1 MIKAFALTGRIAKCY
16 LIPRVL
22 PWARSFCP
30 FRACCR
36 IETFGDIPITFGD
49 NLLTFGD
56 NSVIFG
62 DIFVIFGD
70 NSVIFG
76 DIFVIFGDNS
86 VIFGDIIPYQDFE
99 AIQPVHR
106 SYLPRTY

>member
-36 IETFGDIPITFGD
+36 IETFGDVCITFGD
-49 NLLTFGD
+49 IFI
-56 NSVIFG
+56 IFG

-70 NSVIFG
+70 
-76 DIFVIFGDNS
+76 
-86 VIFGDIIPYQDFE
+86 IIPYPDFE
-99 AIQPVHR
+99 AKQPVRR

>member
-36 IETFGDIPITFGD
+36 IETFGDIPITFRD
-49 NLLTFGD
+49 NLLIFGD
-56 NSVIFG
+56 IFVTFG

-70 NSVIFG
+70 
-76 DIFVIFGDNS
+76 
-86 VIFGDIIPYQDFE
+86 IIPYPDFE
-99 AIQPVHR
+99 AIQPDHR

>member
-30 FRACCR
+30 FRACCS
-36 IETFGDIPITFGD
+36 IET
-49 NLLTFGD
+49 
-56 NSVIFG
+56 FG

-76 DIFVIFGDNS
+76 DNFVIFGDIS
-86 VIFGDIIPYQDFE
+86 VIFGDIFIIFGDIIPYQDFE
-99 AIQPVHR
+99 AKQPDRR
-106 SYLPRTY
+106 SYLPHTY

>member
-22 PWARSFCP
+22 PWATSFCP

-36 IETFGDIPITFGD
+36 IETFGDVCIT
-49 NLLTFGD
+49 
-56 NSVIFG
+56 FG
-62 DIFVIFGD
+62 DIFVTFGD
-70 NSVIFG
+70 NF
-76 DIFVIFGDNS
+76 
-86 VIFGDIIPYQDFE
+86 VIFGDIIPYPDFE
-99 AIQPVHR
+99 AKQPVRR

>member
-36 IETFGDIPITFGD
+36 TETFGNIFITFGD
-49 NLLTFGD
+49 N
-56 NSVIFG
+56 
-62 DIFVIFGD
+62 FVIFGD
-70 NSVIFG
+70 NSVN
-76 DIFVIFGDNS
+76 FGDNS
-86 VIFGDIIPYQDFE
+86 VNFGDNSVNFGDIIPYPDFE
-99 AIQPVHR
+99 AIQPVRR
-106 SYLPRTY
+106 SYLPHTY

>member
-36 IETFGDIPITFGD
+36 IETFGD
-49 NLLTFGD
+49 

-62 DIFVIFGD
+62 DIFIIFGD
-70 NSVIFG
+70 NF
-76 DIFVIFGDNS
+76 
-86 VIFGDIIPYQDFE
+86 VIFGDIIPYPDFE
-99 AIQPVHR
+99 AKQPVRR

>member
-36 IETFGDIPITFGD
+36 IETFGDVCITFGD
-49 NLLTFGD
+49 IFIIFGNIFISFGD
-56 NSVIFG
+56 NF
-62 DIFVIFGD
+62 
-70 NSVIFG
+70 
-76 DIFVIFGDNS
+76 

-99 AIQPVHR
+99 AKQPVRR
-106 SYLPRTY
+106 SYLPHTY

>member
-22 PWARSFCP
+22 PWAKSFCP

-36 IETFGDIPITFGD
+36 IETFGDVCISFGDVCITFGDICIIFGD
-49 NLLTFGD
+49 NLL
-56 NSVIFG
+56 IFG
-62 DIFVIFGD
+62 EVCIT
-70 NSVIFG
+70 
-76 DIFVIFGDNS
+76 FGDNS

-99 AIQPVHR
+99 ARQPVRR
-106 SYLPRTY
+106 SYQPRTY

>member
-36 IETFGDIPITFGD
+36 IETFGDVCITFGD
-49 NLLTFGD
+49 NFVT
-56 NSVIFG
+56 FG
-62 DIFVIFGD
+62 DIFIIFGNIFISFGD
-70 NSVIFG
+70 NF
-76 DIFVIFGDNS
+76 
-86 VIFGDIIPYQDFE
+86 VIFGDIIPYPDFE
-99 AIQPVHR
+99 AIQPVRR

>member
-56 NSVIFG
+56 IFVTFG
-62 DIFVIFGD
+62 DIFIIFGD
-70 NSVIFG
+70 N
-76 DIFVIFGDNS
+76 FVTFGDNF
-86 VIFGDIIPYQDFE
+86 VIFGDIIPYPDFE
-99 AIQPVHR
+99 AIQPVRR

>member
-36 IETFGDIPITFGD
+36 IETFGD

-56 NSVIFG
+56 IFVTFG
-62 DIFVIFGD
+62 DIFVTFGDIFIIFGD
-70 NSVIFG
+70 NF
-76 DIFVIFGDNS
+76 
-86 VIFGDIIPYQDFE
+86 VIFGDIIPYPDFE
-99 AIQPVHR
+99 AIQPVRR

>member
-36 IETFGDIPITFGD
+36 IETFGDICITFGD
-49 NLLTFGD
+49 N
-56 NSVIFG
+56 
-62 DIFVIFGD
+62 FVIFGD
-70 NSVIFG
+70 NF
-76 DIFVIFGDNS
+76 
-86 VIFGDIIPYQDFE
+86 VIFGDIIPYPDFE

-106 SYLPRTY
+106 SYLPHTY

>member
-22 PWARSFCP
+22 PWATSFCP

-36 IETFGDIPITFGD
+36 IETFGDVCI
-49 NLLTFGD
+49 TFGD

-62 DIFVIFGD
+62 D
-70 NSVIFG
+70 NLL
-76 DIFVIFGDNS
+76 
-86 VIFGDIIPYQDFE
+86 IFGDIIPYPDFE
-99 AIQPVHR
+99 AIQPVRR
-106 SYLPRTY
+106 SYLPHTY

>member
-36 IETFGDIPITFGD
+36 IETFGD

-56 NSVIFG
+56 IF
-62 DIFVIFGD
+62 ISFGD
-70 NSVIFG
+70 NFVFFG
-76 DIFVIFGDNS
+76 ENLL
-86 VIFGDIIPYQDFE
+86 IFGDIIPYPDFE

>member
-22 PWARSFCP
+22 PWATSFCP

-36 IETFGDIPITFGD
+36 IETFGDVCITFGD
-49 NLLTFGD
+49 IFISFGD

-62 DIFVIFGD
+62 D
-70 NSVIFG
+70 NLL
-76 DIFVIFGDNS
+76 
-86 VIFGDIIPYQDFE
+86 IFGDIIPYPDFE
-99 AIQPVHR
+99 AKQPDHR

>member
-1 MIKAFALTGRIAKCY
+1 MKGLFQC
-16 LIPRVL
+16 P

-36 IETFGDIPITFGD
+36 IETFGD

-56 NSVIFG
+56 IF
-62 DIFVIFGD
+62 ISFGD
-70 NSVIFG
+70 NFVFFG
-76 DIFVIFGDNS
+76 ENLL
-86 VIFGDIIPYQDFE
+86 IFGDIIPYPDFE
-99 AIQPVHR
+99 AIQPVRR

>member
-36 IETFGDIPITFGD
+36 IETFGDIPITFRD
-49 NLLTFGD
+49 NLLIFGDIFVTFGD

-62 DIFVIFGD
+62 DIFIIFGD
-70 NSVIFG
+70 NF
-76 DIFVIFGDNS
+76 

-99 AIQPVHR
+99 AIQPVRR

>member
-30 FRACCR
+30 FRACCS
-36 IETFGDIPITFGD
+36 IET
-49 NLLTFGD
+49 
-56 NSVIFG
+56 FG

-76 DIFVIFGDNS
+76 DIFI
-86 VIFGDIIPYQDFE
+86 IFGDIIPYQDFE
-99 AIQPVHR
+99 AKQPDRR
-106 SYLPRTY
+106 SYLPHTY

>member
-22 PWARSFCP
+22 PWARSFCS

-36 IETFGDIPITFGD
+36 IETFGDVCITFGD
-49 NLLTFGD
+49 IFI
-56 NSVIFG
+56 IFG

-70 NSVIFG
+70 
-76 DIFVIFGDNS
+76 
-86 VIFGDIIPYQDFE
+86 IIPYPDFE
-99 AIQPVHR
+99 AIQPVRR

>member
-36 IETFGDIPITFGD
+36 IETFGDVCITFGD
-49 NLLTFGD
+49 IFI
-56 NSVIFG
+56 IFG

-70 NSVIFG
+70 
-76 DIFVIFGDNS
+76 
-86 VIFGDIIPYQDFE
+86 IIPYPDFE
-99 AIQPVHR
+99 AIQPVRR
-106 SYLPRTY
+106 SYLPHTY

>member
-36 IETFGDIPITFGD
+36 IETFGDICIIFGDICIIFGDICITFGD
-49 NLLTFGD
+49 N
-56 NSVIFG
+56 
-62 DIFVIFGD
+62 FVT
-70 NSVIFG
+70 
-76 DIFVIFGDNS
+76 
-86 VIFGDIIPYQDFE
+86 FGDIIPYPDFE
-99 AIQPVHR
+99 AKQPVRR

>member
-36 IETFGDIPITFGD
+36 IETFGDVCITFGD
-49 NLLTFGD
+49 IFI
-56 NSVIFG
+56 IFG

-70 NSVIFG
+70 
-76 DIFVIFGDNS
+76 
-86 VIFGDIIPYQDFE
+86 IIPYPDFE
-99 AIQPVHR
+99 AIQPVRR

>member
-36 IETFGDIPITFGD
+36 IETFGDVCITFGD
-49 NLLTFGD
+49 IFIIFGD
-56 NSVIFG
+56 IFIIFG

-70 NSVIFG
+70 
-76 DIFVIFGDNS
+76 
-86 VIFGDIIPYQDFE
+86 IIPYPDFE
-99 AIQPVHR
+99 AIQPVRR

>member
-36 IETFGDIPITFGD
+36 IETFGDVCITFGD
-49 NLLTFGD
+49 IFI
-56 NSVIFG
+56 IFG

-70 NSVIFG
+70 NL
-76 DIFVIFGDNS
+76 
-86 VIFGDIIPYQDFE
+86 VIFGDIIPYPDFE
-99 AIQPVHR
+99 AKQPVRR

>member
-36 IETFGDIPITFGD
+36 IETFGDVCITFGD
-49 NLLTFGD
+49 IFIIFGNIFISFGD
-56 NSVIFG
+56 N
-62 DIFVIFGD
+62 FVIY
-70 NSVIFG
+70 
-76 DIFVIFGDNS
+76 
-86 VIFGDIIPYQDFE
+86 GDIIPYPDFE
-99 AIQPVHR
+99 AIQPVRR
-106 SYLPRTY
+106 SYLPHTY

>member
-36 IETFGDIPITFGD
+36 IETFGDI
-49 NLLTFGD
+49 
-56 NSVIFG
+56 
-62 DIFVIFGD
+62 FVIFGD

-76 DIFVIFGDNS
+76 DNFVIYGDILI
-86 VIFGDIIPYQDFE
+86 IFGDIIPYQDFE
-99 AIQPVHR
+99 AKQPDRR
-106 SYLPRTY
+106 SYLPHTY

>member
-22 PWARSFCP
+22 PWATSFCP

-36 IETFGDIPITFGD
+36 IETFGDVCITFGD
-49 NLLTFGD
+49 IFVTFGD

-62 DIFVIFGD
+62 DIFI
-70 NSVIFG
+70 
-76 DIFVIFGDNS
+76 
-86 VIFGDIIPYQDFE
+86 IFGDIIPYPDFE
-99 AIQPVHR
+99 AKQPVRR

>member
-36 IETFGDIPITFGD
+36 IETFGDIFISFGDNFVTFGD
-49 NLLTFGD
+49 
-56 NSVIFG
+56 I
-62 DIFVIFGD
+62 
-70 NSVIFG
+70 
-76 DIFVIFGDNS
+76 S
-86 VIFGDIIPYQDFE
+86 VIFGDIIPYPDFE
-99 AIQPVHR
+99 AKQPDRR